1 MKELFL
7 LLGSL
12 ILLFISKYIN
22 ESINFASYDL
32 VLLFFLIDSAVL
44 VTTVMILLSSVRT
57 IAKNER
63 MKVTTSYLLDLVN
76 AYEIVNAKKRYEK
89 IYGKIEDES
98 FLEKFKD
105 SEKYV
110 ELDPKTFEYVSK
122 IDDGLLYSCYTVN
135 ENQNLIK
142 KLVYISE
149 DKNYM
154 KTKFYREYLKYKKE
168 RDLND

>member
-12 ILLFISKYIN
+12 IILFISKYIN

-63 MKVTTSYLLDLVN
+63 MKVTISHLLDLVN

-89 IYGKIEDES
+89 IS
-98 FLEKFKD
+98 
-105 SEKYV
+105 
-110 ELDPKTFEYVSK
+110 
-122 IDDGLLYSCYTVN
+122 
-135 ENQNLIK
+135 
-142 KLVYISE
+142 
-149 DKNYM
+149 
-154 KTKFYREYLKYKKE
+154 
-168 RDLND
+168 

>member
-1 MKELFL
+1 MKELL
-7 LLGSL
+7 LLLASM

-32 VLLFFLIDSAVL
+32 ALLFFLIDSAAL
-44 VTTVMILLSSVRT
+44 VTFVLIIMSDFKLMT
-57 IAKNER
+57 KNER
-63 MKVTTSYLLDLVN
+63 MKVTTSHLLDLVN
-76 AYEIVNAKKRYEK
+76 AYELVNAKKRYEK

-110 ELDPKTFEYVSK
+110 ELDPKTFEYVSR